1 MRPTEDQMD
10 ALSDLVRMLRAE
22 NERLRD
28 ALGRVPGRVRGFELR
43 AGQVAD
49 PVAQNARVRWIT
61 EDIEAVLSEKL

>member
-1 MRPTEDQMD
+1 MAATEDQMD

-28 ALGRVPGRVRGFELR
+28 ALDRVSSRVSGFQLR
-43 AGQVAD
+43 ADQVAD

-61 EDIEAVLSEKL
+61 EDIWAGLGEQL